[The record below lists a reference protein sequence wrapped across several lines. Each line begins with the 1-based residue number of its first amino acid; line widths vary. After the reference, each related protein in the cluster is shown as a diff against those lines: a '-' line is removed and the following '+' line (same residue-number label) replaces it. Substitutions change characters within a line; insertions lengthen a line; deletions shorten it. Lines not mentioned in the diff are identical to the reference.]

1 MHRTNGLLTPR
12 RNWLQRPPKRAEE
25 TRKFEKGS
33 TTLHKDNAMRHG
45 HTSRGLRTFAIL
57 VSVGLGFVG
66 ACSESISAPMR
77 QVSFKH
83 PAQYTEVIGVTEFV
97 YDPSAVLV
105 QRLDN
110 HVLVVPAGGV
120 CDPATSSYGP
130 EFWDSDCEPLTHPLT
145 ITATT
150 LSDDAGH
157 PYIDFEPALR
167 FVPTMESDLY
177 LYDGQRDTANV
188 LAIDYCNADA
198 VCVDE
203 SLTDSSLV
211 TQRIGT
217 SRFLVRRVKH
227 FSGYSVGVGDYCP
240 GTIIQD
246 PLGGLLCDDGSGP
259 RSGYMLASGLE
270 KNAGATTGVRRKKVK
285 Q

>member
-1 MHRTNGLLTPR
+1 M
-12 RNWLQRPPKRAEE
+12 Q
-25 TRKFEKGS
+25 
-33 TTLHKDNAMRHG
+33 HG

-57 VSVGLGFVG
+57 VTVGLGFVG
-66 ACSESISAPMR
+66 ACSESLSAPMR
-77 QVSFKH
+77 TVSFKH
-83 PAQYTEVIGVTEFV
+83 PSQFDVVVGVTQFV
-97 YDPSAVLV
+97 YDPSAVLM

-110 HVLVVPAGGV
+110 HVLVIPAGGV

-130 EFWDSDCEPLTHPLT
+130 EFWDSDCEPLTHSLN

-150 LSDDAGH
+150 LSDSAGH

-177 LYDGQRDTANV
+177 LYDAQRDTAAV
-188 LAIDYCNADA
+188 IAIDYCNADA

-211 TQRIGT
+211 THRIGQ
-217 SRFLVRRVKH
+217 SRFVTRRVKH
-227 FSGYSVGVGDYCP
+227 FSGYSVLASDYCP
-240 GTIIQD
+240 GVIIPD
-246 PLGGLLCDDGSGP
+246 PLGGLLCDDGSGFAQ
-259 RSGYMLASGLE
+259 SGYMLASGLE
-270 KNAGATTGVRRKKVK
+270 KNPSTTPGVRRKKGK